1 MILLNDLADIIG
13 FGVSGVSGTKMTF
26 KVRTKTTGF
35 QKELDIT
42 GLEVAHNEQSIIF
55 F

>member
-26 KVRTKTTGF
+26 KVRAKTTGF
-35 QKELDIT
+35 QKDFDIT
-42 GLEVAHNEQSIIF
+42 GLAVADNEQSIIF

>member
-26 KVRTKTTGF
+26 KVRTKTWTRTSVLW
-35 QKELDIT
+35 QW
-42 GLEVAHNEQSIIF
+42 VVPPS
-55 F
+55 

>member
-26 KVRTKTTGF
+26 KVRAKTTGI
-35 QKELDIT
+35 QKDYDIT
-42 GLEVAHNEQSIIF
+42 GLADADKEQTKIF
-55 F
+55 L